1 MEVHQRKKKYK
12 IGYLSGTFDLF
23 HIGHLEYLNNAKAY
37 CEKLVVGVNDDN
49 LVLEYKKRMPVIPCG
64 DRIEIISALK
74 CVDCVLKS
82 FNRDK
87 IEAYN
92 NVKFDVLFM
101 SEDWK
106 GSNYYSNIESDM
118 KKVGADVIW
127 LPYKNE
133 VSSLLIIKKAME
145 IGIKLYNDKVEK

>member
-1 MEVHQRKKKYK
+1 MEVYQRKKKYK

-23 HIGHLEYLNNAKAY
+23 HIGHLEYLNNAKSY

-49 LVLEYKKRMPVIPCG
+49 LVLEYKNRMPIIPCE
-64 DRIEIISALK
+64 DRMEIISALK

-92 NVKFDVLFM
+92 NIKFDVLFM

-106 GSNYYSNIESDM
+106 RNSYYNNIESDM
-118 KKVGADVIW
+118 KKLGVEIIW
-127 LPYKNE
+127 IPYKE
-133 VSSLLIIKKAME
+133 GLSSSLIIKKVME
-145 IGIKLYNDKVEK
+145 NRNKTI